1 MGFLVARLYCQQV
14 GPSGN
19 PVTHESEGG
28 FNVRSCN
35 RTLRKSSSRQAES
48 SKKLATQLE
57 AVQESRE
64 ASH

>member
-19 PVTHESEGG
+19 PVTHASPKGAVAIERYVSPLPG
-28 FNVRSCN
+28 
-35 RTLRKSSSRQAES
+35 K